1 MDVHVRRRGAARKR
15 DWMEGEP
22 VARGRSWEL
31 CTGPPRS
38 RSVLTLRGLSEN
50 RALGDGA
57 SHHSPS
63 SCSIVTGHSDLALD
77 SASQVVA
84 HVHGEVV
91 VKRSSTAN
99 FPRGCERMRFG
110 LADSA
115 HLGSFWGL
123 LVLVSDSKVFDAST
137 SRLSSTSLD
146 KSS

>member
-1 MDVHVRRRGAARKR
+1 MKILGIVHRAAKI
-15 DWMEGEP
+15 
-22 VARGRSWEL
+22 
-31 CTGPPRS
+31 S

-91 VKRSSTAN
+91 VKLSSTAN
-99 FPRGCERMRFG
+99 YSP
-110 LADSA
+110 AA
-115 HLGSFWGL
+115 
-123 LVLVSDSKVFDAST
+123 
-137 SRLSSTSLD
+137 
-146 KSS
+146 